1 MKCNNNNCKRET
13 KYVLCDMCWDSLAIF
28 ENTLPKRKQI
38 YFYIMQD
45 EDKFHIIK
53 KCEWKNKRFV
63 RKYFRNYFNWC
74 WYMSSV
80 KNKLWKYYRLKI

>member
-53 KCEWKNKRFV
+53 KCE
-63 RKYFRNYFNWC
+63 
-74 WYMSSV
+74 
-80 KNKLWKYYRLKI
+80 